1 MPSNRNVKGC
11 AMPTFRPFIY
21 IVTED
26 SNYATQQWEPDNHPH
41 NKMIFFPDGF
51 NAGTDPSSFNLVS
64 AIVRSHYSNFRGYLD
79 QFGTIC
85 GYRYCPAPQQSYAYD
100 LSGTKVSA
108 NLGGITLEQEPE
120 IA

>member
-1 MPSNRNVKGC
+1 MSS
-11 AMPTFRPFIY
+11 Y
-21 IVTED
+21 ILLQGVAKRT
-26 SNYATQQWEPDNHPH
+26 N
-41 NKMIFFPDGF
+41 
-51 NAGTDPSSFNLVS
+51 
-64 AIVRSHYSNFRGYLD
+64 YSNFRGYLD

-100 LSGTKVSA
+100 PSGIKVSA